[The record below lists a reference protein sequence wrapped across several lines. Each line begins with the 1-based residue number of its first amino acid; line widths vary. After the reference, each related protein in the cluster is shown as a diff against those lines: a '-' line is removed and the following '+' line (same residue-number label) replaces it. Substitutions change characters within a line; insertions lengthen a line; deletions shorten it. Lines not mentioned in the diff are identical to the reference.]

1 MNKKQIGTATICMAI
16 LALLL
21 GAPLSIQPAKGA
33 ADIVALKTQNP
44 VVVDGIP
51 SETFWSQTQP
61 TVLSLAGTTVY
72 GGKVPEMWVR
82 AAHDGKN
89 IYILMQW
96 PDTKESRTSG
106 PARRLNLSTPGNL
119 IGQYHANATHYYA
132 DAGLV
137 TWWMGAQKPTVI
149 PATNNEMGGSPTR
162 RASLFGWTASDKAE
176 LWAWKS
182 SALDM
187 GNPYWPYAGLDVGVT
202 TWHWGDNT
210 GKPYT
215 MPYSAAYQ
223 GLFNSTGYWILGD
236 GLLHSKGCQQ
246 PGTKNFE
253 VRARGV
259 WNGGMWT
266 LELSRPLVSSPE
278 NRPYTLSLE
287 SGNTYWAVFGAQDGN
302 KGEWEE
308 VASRSNWVS
317 VELSNDLFPL
327 EKQMQDVVAAAGVA
341 SKAAGDAVK
350 SAGDASKVAGDA
362 SKVAGDAVKVAAD
375 ASKAAESSVKAASD
389 ASKVAADAAK
399 ASESSVKTAGEAAK
413 GADAAAK
420 NSADAQKVSQDAL
433 SAAQQA
439 IRAAEDTRKTAEA
452 TTNLA
457 YGTIGIA
464 IAAII
469 VSVVMGLRRRKP

>member
-1 MNKKQIGTATICMAI
+1 MDKKEIVTATICMAI

-21 GAPLSIQPAKGA
+21 GAPVAIKPAKGA
-33 ADIVALKTQNP
+33 ADVVALKTQNP
-44 VVVDGIP
+44 VVVDGNP
-51 SETFWSQTQP
+51 SETFWSQIQP

-106 PARRLNLSTPGNL
+106 PAQRLNTSTPGKL

-132 DAGLV
+132 DSGLV
-137 TWWMGAQKPTVI
+137 TWWMGAQQPTVM

-182 SALDM
+182 SALDL

-223 GLFNSTGYWILGD
+223 GLFNTTGYWILGD

-246 PGTKNFE
+246 PGTKPFE

-266 LELSRPLVSSPE
+266 LELSKPLVPSPE
-278 NRPYTLSLE
+278 NRAYSLSLE
-287 SGNTYWAVFGAQDGN
+287 TGKTYWAVFAAQDGN

-317 VELSNDLFPL
+317 VELSNELVPQ
-327 EKQMQDVVAAAGVA
+327 EKQMQDVLAAASAA
-341 SKAAGDAVK
+341 SRA
-350 SAGDASKVAGDA
+350 AGDASKVAGDA
-362 SKVAGDAVKVAAD
+362 SKVAGDAVKAAGD
-375 ASKAAESSVKAASD
+375 ASKAAGDASKVAGDAVKAAESSVKT
-389 ASKVAADAAK
+389 V
-399 ASESSVKTAGEAAK
+399 GEASK
-413 GADAAAK
+413 GADTAAK

-433 SAAQQA
+433 SASQQA

-464 IAAII
+464 IIAIV